1 MSNTAR
7 EDQWEDFFNHS
18 NVVRFDRRTKISLR
32 DISDRNFLIEK
43 FIYTLYTGC
52 PAKNVYPTLNV
63 NIQYCFSTKI
73 IKNIQNNKHFN

>member
-7 EDQWEDFFNHS
+7 EDQWEDFFNYS

-32 DISDRNFLIEK
+32 DFSDRNFLIEK

-52 PAKNVYPTLNV
+52 PAKKCVSNFERQYPIFFFYENH
-63 NIQYCFSTKI
+63 QKYTK
-73 IKNIQNNKHFN
+73 